1 MIPAL
6 FFLMPSEPAV
16 TAEAAPPAPR
26 CLPDEGGFLKM
37 RLRGNIEEDIRWF
50 EPELACTGMLRP
62 DGRGL
67 RLRFAG
73 ERGGSELAVVFAA
86 PELGIGTSGHGVPVN
101 VTLIDGAG
109 ERIYGTQGESRCVL
123 DQVEQKPLEG
133 AAHPSRGY
141 RVTASGFCIAPA
153 RALDGD
159 GSVLPTRFDFAGFVT
174 VHENDRAPSS
184 SGSSER

>member
-1 MIPAL
+1 MIAAL
-6 FFLMPSEPAV
+6 FLLMPGEPAV
-16 TAEAAPPAPR
+16 AAEAAPPALR

-37 RLRGNIEEDIRWF
+37 RLRGNIEEDIHWF
-50 EPELACTGMLRP
+50 EPGLACTGMLRP

-86 PELGIGTSGHGVPVN
+86 PELGIGASGHGVPVN

-109 ERIYGTQGESRCVL
+109 ERIYGTQGDSRCVL
-123 DQVEQKPLEG
+123 DQVEQQPLEG
-133 AAHPSRGY
+133 APLPARGY

-174 VHENDRAPSS
+174 VRESDGVALAT
-184 SGSSER
+184 GSSER